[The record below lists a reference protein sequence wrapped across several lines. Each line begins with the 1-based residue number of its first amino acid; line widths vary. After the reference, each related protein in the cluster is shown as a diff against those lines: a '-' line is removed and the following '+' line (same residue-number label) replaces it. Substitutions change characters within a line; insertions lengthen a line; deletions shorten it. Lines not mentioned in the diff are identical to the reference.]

1 MDGIE
6 VLAVDTG
13 GTILDWQSGIVR
25 VLAGTGAPRA
35 VEHDW
40 CTRGA
45 EDRERSRYPGLL
57 HPHCGH
63 ALRNKLIE
71 LTRWRAAFATGHP
84 AQQSSIGRLRASC
97 RQLEARDAHV
107 APGDA
112 AKAACGFED
121 KIMVR
126 TLAHHMALEFR
137 PTMELVGPRREF
149 NRDSGPACR
158 SSDHA
163 TI

>member
-107 APGDA
+107 APTYHGTCRTQAGIQPRFRASVPLVRSCHDLTAVDA
-112 AKAACGFED
+112 PC
-121 KIMVR
+121 
-126 TLAHHMALEFR
+126 TLQH
-137 PTMELVGPRREF
+137 
-149 NRDSGPACR
+149 
-158 SSDHA
+158 
-163 TI
+163 